1 MLEAQASE
9 PGAEARRLLLF
20 VGPDLRPDDAL
31 GAALARS
38 GWRCVWLAGSEPAL
52 RAAAHAHFDALV
64 VQAEAAGGPPSRHI
78 EALRQTLGCP
88 VLVVATSDNDE
99 VDEIIALELG
109 ADAYLS
115 GALAPRRLR
124 AHLHALMRRSDEPAP
139 PTATSADSP
148 PLLRLGP
155 WSLHREQQQL
165 VGNDRRVVLTDVQC
179 ALLQCLGEQ
188 AGRVVPRAALA
199 DALGGERALHVR
211 SVDVYVARLRRRL
224 REQRVPDIAIEGVR
238 GRGYTLSVA
247 SAGTVGG
254 PRLPW
259 VAARPVLQAAG

>member
-1 MLEAQASE
+1 MQEAQASE
-9 PGAEARRLLLF
+9 PGAETRRLLLF

-38 GWRCVWLAGSEPAL
+38 GWRCVWLSGSEPAL

-64 VQAEAAGGPPSRHI
+64 VQAEAAGGPPARHI

-88 VLVVATSDNDE
+88 VLVVAPTDNDE

-115 GALAPRRLR
+115 GVLAPRRLR
-124 AHLHALMRRSDEPAP
+124 AHLHALMRRGDEPV
-139 PTATSADSP
+139 PTAVAGDP
-148 PLLRLGP
+148 PVLRLGP
-155 WSLHREQQQL
+155 WSLLREQQQL
-165 VGNDRRVVLTDVQC
+165 TRDDRRVPLTDVQC

-188 AGRVVPRAALA
+188 AGRVVGRTALA
-199 DALGGERALHVR
+199 DALGGDRALHAR

-224 REQRVPDIAIEGVR
+224 REQRVLDIAIEGVR
-238 GRGYTLSVA
+238 GRAT
-247 SAGTVGG
+247 
-254 PRLPW
+254 
-259 VAARPVLQAAG
+259 

>member
-1 MLEAQASE
+1 MQEAQASGST
-9 PGAEARRLLLF
+9 PDARRLLLF

-31 GAALARS
+31 GTALARS

-64 VQAEAAGGPPSRHI
+64 VQAEATGGPPSRQI
-78 EALRQTLGCP
+78 EALRQALACP
-88 VLVVATSDNDE
+88 VLVVAPCADE

-124 AHLHALMRRSDEPAP
+124 AHLQALMRRGDEVAAADEPA
-139 PTATSADSP
+139 A
-148 PLLRLGP
+148 LRLGR
-155 WSLHREQQQL
+155 WTLDRAQQRL
-165 VGNDRRVVLTDVQC
+165 DSDERRVPLTELQC

-199 DALGGERALHVR
+199 EAVGGDRALHVR

-224 REQRVPDIAIEGVR
+224 REQRVHDLAIEGVR
-238 GRGYTLSVA
+238 GRGYTLSLA
-247 SAGTVGG
+247 AEGTVGG

-259 VAARPVLQAAG
+259 VAAMPGLLQPVG